1 MLLWSR
7 GMALFGLVSVTSLLG
22 VAGWLQVGK
31 PGHSVALIE
40 SMVCYQMKDG
50 LIANERWSD
59 IK

>member
-1 MLLWSR
+1 
-7 GMALFGLVSVTSLLG
+7 MALFGLVSVTSLLG